1 MIYPGTHIA
10 IVGAGPSGLFAAE
23 CLLKQGC
30 TVSLYDRMPSAGRKL
45 LVAGGHGGL
54 NITNAAPA
62 GEFPSYYGENAARFS
77 GYLGDFSPE
86 DMRVWLAGLGVAVLT
101 GTSGKIFPASVS
113 VVEILERWMN
123 RLCAEPG
130 FAFYPLHRWI
140 GITDDNLP
148 VFDAGQ
154 EAPVIAGASAVLL
167 ALGGKSWPST
177 GSDGLWSSIL
187 AGRGIRL
194 VPFQSANC
202 GFESD
207 WTPFQIERFQNV
219 PLKNIC
225 LSVAGKT
232 VRGELMLTSYGIE
245 GGVVYSLGA
254 RIRNEIRDNG
264 ICTSH
269 IDMLPDWT
277 VPKIAARWGNGPGK
291 ESLSNCYRKK
301 YGLDGAS
308 FALLAGSAARDE
320 LRDIDVA
327 APLLKGL
334 PVVLRCPR
342 PIDEAISSAG
352 GVSFDELDDRL
363 MLNRIPGWFCSG
375 EMLDWESPTGGF
387 LLQGCFSTAYR
398 AALGAAAWVGSTD
411 VSSLTG
417 LR

>member
-23 CLLKQGC
+23 CLLKQGF
-30 TVSLYDRMPSAGRKL
+30 TVALYDRMPSAGRKF

-62 GEFPSYYGENAARFS
+62 GEFPSYYGENAGRFS

-86 DMRVWLAGLGVAVLT
+86 DMRAWLAGLGVTVMT

-113 VVEILERWMN
+113 TVEILDRWMN
-123 RLCAEPG
+123 RLSSEPG
-130 FAFYPLHRWI
+130 FAFYPLHQWI
-140 GITDDNLP
+140 GISDENLP

-177 GSDGLWSSIL
+177 GSDGQWSSIL
-187 AGRGIRL
+187 AARGIRQE
-194 VPFQSANC
+194 PFQSANC

-207 WTPFQIERFQNV
+207 WSPFQIEKFQNV
-219 PLKNIC
+219 PLKNIT
-225 LSVAGKT
+225 LSVADKA
-232 VRGELMLTSYGIE
+232 VRGELMLTPYGIE
-245 GGVVYSLGA
+245 GGVVYRLGA
-254 RIRNEIRDNG
+254 SIRDEINRNG
-264 ICTSH
+264 ICTVH

-277 VPKIAARWGNGPGK
+277 VPKIIARWGSGPGK
-291 ESLSNCYRKK
+291 DSLSNHYRKK
-301 YGLDGAS
+301 FALDGAS
-308 FALLAGSAARDE
+308 YALLAGTAKREE
-320 LRDIDVA
+320 LRDIEVA
-327 APLLKGL
+327 APLLKRL
-334 PVVLRCPR
+334 PVVLRRPR

-352 GVSFDELDDRL
+352 GVSFSGLDDRL
-363 MLNRIPGWFCSG
+363 MLTALPGWFCAG

-398 AALGAAAWVGSTD
+398 AARGAAEWLGS
-411 VSSLTG
+411 SSDTL
-417 LR
+417 